1 MPKDSSSSPS
11 SSQDERIIAA
21 LANVTIVLPFWGAIG
36 AIVIW
41 ATQKDKS
48 AYVAFQSL
56 QAVVYH
62 LVLVLAGFLAGACY
76 LCSLVAFPV
85 MMALTVSTSDPAADF
100 SPAFILPMAVPF
112 AVLGASILGWFAFVV
127 YGLVA
132 AAATLQGKDFRYVVI
147 GRRLEAYLAHP

>member
-1 MPKDSSSSPS
+1 MPRKSPTPPS
-11 SSQDERIIAA
+11 PSQDERIIAA
-21 LANVTIVLPFWGAIG
+21 LANVTIVLPFLGAIG

-48 AYVAFQSL
+48 RYVAFQSL

-76 LCSLVAFPV
+76 LSSLVAFPV
-85 MMALTVSTSDPAADF
+85 IMAATVSASDPSSDF
-100 SPAFILPMAVPF
+100 GPAFILPMAIPF
-112 AVLGASILGWFAFVV
+112 AILGASILGWFLFVV

-132 AAATLQGKDFRYVVI
+132 AAATLQGRDFRYILI
-147 GRRLEAYLAHP
+147 GGRLEAYLAHP

>member
-1 MPKDSSSSPS
+1 MPRKSPPPPS
-11 SSQDERIIAA
+11 PSQDERIIAA

-48 AYVAFQSL
+48 KYVAFQSL

-85 MMALTVSTSDPAADF
+85 IMAVTVSASDPSAEL
-100 SPAFILPMAVPF
+100 SPAFILPMAIPF
-112 AVLGASILGWFAFVV
+112 AILGASILGWFLFVV

-132 AAATLQGKDFRYVVI
+132 AAATLQGRDFRYIVI
-147 GRRLEAYLAHP
+147 GGRLETYLAHP